1 MKSAMNSHVGQRSRE
16 MFRESTETVKSRL
29 DQICTAARD
38 RLRLDTEYVISSIS
52 RDYRTLFGGQQF
64 QTMPQPHI
72 LAEDRALKEDI
83 SAQIEETHEVF
94 RKVVGAPSPTP
105 EPMAEPMAEPE
116 VEQQE
121 SEVPEA
127 GIDAAPVEAAQEIKE
142 SVCEDPVENQIKI
155 NLEAAV

>member
-105 EPMAEPMAEPE
+105 EPMAEPE

-127 GIDAAPVEAAQEIKE
+127 GIDAATVEAAQEIKE

>member
-105 EPMAEPMAEPE
+105 EPMAEPE